1 MPHHLKDKAAGRP
14 VVMLPIILYSDDTS
28 GNKSK
33 KWHKF
38 DSWCVLLAGLPRE
51 MNTQIPNIHFMCCS
65 DTVSFLEMTEPI
77 ARELIQ
83 LEIEG
88 LEAYDA
94 HLHQPVLVVAPVL
107 CAICDNPR
115 ASEMLNHMGGTALK
129 FCRMCMV
136 RVNAI

>member
-33 KWHKF
+33 EWHKF
-38 DSWCVLLAGLPRE
+38 DSWCVFLAGLPRE
-51 MNTQIPNIHFMCCS
+51 INTQMPNIHFMCCS

-83 LEIEG
+83 LEIEE